1 MLDPT
6 TPQCQEQNN
15 HNWMLTI
22 FSVLITSRTQRAGE
36 GTDHTFL
43 FHPRCEIAMMDERVP
58 FILEK
63 PESIILDQRYR
74 PWRAN
79 L

>member
-1 MLDPT
+1 
-6 TPQCQEQNN
+6 
-15 HNWMLTI
+15 MLTI
-22 FSVLITSRTQRAGE
+22 FSVLVTIRTGRVRE

-43 FHPRCEIAMMDERVP
+43 FHPRYEIAMMDESVP